1 MVANFQKLD
10 LETLVEKVDR
20 LVYNILNKIKEDEN
34 GGQRIDTE
42 DLCELLEDFGGRDYV
57 VWTKLSNDMPLSNED
72 KAYLKDI
79 LNKRA
84 S

>member
-10 LETLVEKVDR
+10 LESLVDKVDR
-20 LVYNILNKIKEDEN
+20 LVYNILRNIKEGDR
-34 GGQRIDTE
+34 GQEIDVE
-42 DLCELLEDFGGRDYV
+42 CLCELLEDFGGRDYI
-57 VWTKLSNDMPLSNED
+57 VWTKLSNDMPLSQED
-72 KAYLKDI
+72 KDYLKEI